1 MESPKQMMLATAVNC
16 STPVATPQTTASA
29 KAPNENLRSAI
40 NDKITAA
47 QRTTK
52 GKKFCIGSVANV
64 INSCPCT
71 PSHPLAFNSASRE
84 LRAGRLFLLRRR
96 RIMEHKPVFDLQ
108 AIADIQRVDTLPPM
122 SREQRLKRW
131 IALLE
136 ADRNRELRSLQQ
148 MSL

>member
-1 MESPKQMMLATAVNC
+1 MRLPVLGKRNNTGQRITFGNDGLVASQMERPKQMMLATAVNC

-47 QRTTK
+47 QRRTK
-52 GKKFCIGSVANV
+52 GKKVCIGSVANV

-84 LRAGRLFLLRRR
+84 LGNGLGVCFFS
-96 RIMEHKPVFDLQ
+96 EG
-108 AIADIQRVDTLPPM
+108 
-122 SREQRLKRW
+122 EG
-131 IALLE
+131 
-136 ADRNRELRSLQQ
+136 
-148 MSL
+148 